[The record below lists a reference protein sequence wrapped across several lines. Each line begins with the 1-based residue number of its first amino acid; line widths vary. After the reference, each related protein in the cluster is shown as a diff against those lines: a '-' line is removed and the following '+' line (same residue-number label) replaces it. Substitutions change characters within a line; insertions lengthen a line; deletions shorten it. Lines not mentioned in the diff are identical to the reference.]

1 LGATRHEGSGREELA
16 RPKTAGDGWAG
27 TVQEEKKEEKE
38 EKEREAEREKERER
52 DEGGPMDVKPI
63 YLKGLFSVATT
74 STRPAHVI
82 KADVKRV
89 LDRMQV
95 QYREI
100 RGGFECIHMPS
111 IDLTSIV
118 NAENTAGAEG
128 VPRRSVVRKGSRISF
143 GKKGPPPKEGEKE
156 IEEKEKDKDKE
167 RVPTSR
173 SSLSFAG
180 LKGQA
185 QPDKE
190 TGRTTPVPASS
201 TPAPGS
207 PTSPGKTK
215 FLPPIPRDFGN
226 HGEKGTGVTP
236 EVAEDVFENG
246 TTNELCVR
254 FEISIVKVPLLPL
267 HGIQFRRVGGD
278 GWQYQMLA
286 RRVLTELKL

>member
-1 LGATRHEGSGREELA
+1 VSLVFSAQR
-16 RPKTAGDGWAG
+16 G
-27 TVQEEKKEEKE
+27 TNN
-38 EKEREAEREKERER
+38 
-52 DEGGPMDVKPI
+52 
-63 YLKGLFSVATT
+63 LFSVATT

-118 NAENTAGAEG
+118 NADNSGAEG

-143 GKKGPPPKEGEKE
+143 GKKGQPPKEGEKE
-156 IEEKEKDKDKE
+156 VEEKDKEKEKDKDKE

-190 TGRTTPVPASS
+190 TGRTTPTPTPAAT

-207 PTSPGKTK
+207 PVSPGKTK

-254 FEISIVKVPLLPL
+254 FEISIVKVS
-267 HGIQFRRVGGD
+267 ISIRTKSRT
-278 GWQYQMLA
+278 
-286 RRVLTELKL
+286 VLIKLV